1 MMSLRA
7 KGLLCMILSN
17 VDEWVVTKAWV
28 AANCTEGRDAIR
40 SAFNE
45 LVELGYASVE
55 EQDQMDDGKFAKQI
69 WTFRDEPA
77 AVRKPAK
84 ITPNFGHIDPKSA
97 ENPQSPSDDRVRES
111 AQNSPKSAENRIR
124 KPAQK
129 GPKSAEN
136 RQREPVNGNPPT
148 KNTIEEDHKET
159 ESGDAAKARTRNELA
174 DHLAKVCGSD
184 ISRMTDGEWK
194 RVGVALAG
202 IKKVEPELTKDSI
215 DAHVAG
221 YRRIFK
227 DAIMT
232 PLALMNNWG
241 ATAPMARP
249 DAKPAVSTQDELQR
263 LVERL
268 SAHVANPRH
277 TSMFG
282 DLITEKQKDEF
293 ETLKRRYYELK
304 GQASGGAK

>member
-194 RVGVALAG
+194 PMRAGAHHPAVCPGGAYQGPQGYIMILCTQGQMPGLWNAIGRPDLAEDPRFVNNATRLEHVDEFVEVVESWMATFATDEEVIAALEAEQIG
-202 IKKVEPELTKDSI
+202 R
-215 DAHVAG
+215 AHV
-221 YRRIFK
+221 
-227 DAIMT
+227 
-232 PLALMNNWG
+232 
-241 ATAPMARP
+241 
-249 DAKPAVSTQDELQR
+249 
-263 LVERL
+263 
-268 SAHVANPRH
+268 
-277 TSMFG
+277 
-282 DLITEKQKDEF
+282 
-293 ETLKRRYYELK
+293 
-304 GQASGGAK
+304 